1 MAFRLVNKNRM
12 LAPFK
17 CLFCEKPPAGRVVD
31 TGFALDNL
39 PVSHKLRGR
48 KYICEN
54 CAEKAGKALGMPTQT
69 TYEALLQEKID
80 ALNLVKRLETN
91 VDDLTEALLRLARKE
106 EYPDDAEVALEV
118 EDSDPS

>member
-17 CLFCEKPPAGRVVD
+17 CMFCEKPPAGRVVD

-39 PVSHKLRGR
+39 PVSHRLRGR

-69 TYEALLQEKID
+69 TYETLLQEKID
-80 ALNLVKRLETN
+80 ALNETKRVQHLN
-91 VDDLTEALLRLARKE
+91 EALTASVLRLARGE
-106 EYPDDAEVALEV
+106 EELDGAEVAVEV